1 MFYGINMPPIH
12 GHFHYCRSTLTYQLD
27 KPREE
32 LNKMLNMEYEDVT
45 SRIFNT
51 DKKNYQLKEQQY
63 FINDKGNKYIV
74 DGKHVIMKP
83 TEKEKEVAQLI
94 GELYGGKIKII
105 PRVNEPEG
113 IKTPDYM
120 IKNRK
125 YDLKEIYGNSK
136 NTIYNTITKKK
147 GQSDNFIFD
156 ISKTE
161 MEEIE
166 AIEQIQSIYKSK
178 HKSWINEIILIK
190 NNQILKIYKR
200 K

>member
-1 MFYGINMPPIH
+1 MPPIH